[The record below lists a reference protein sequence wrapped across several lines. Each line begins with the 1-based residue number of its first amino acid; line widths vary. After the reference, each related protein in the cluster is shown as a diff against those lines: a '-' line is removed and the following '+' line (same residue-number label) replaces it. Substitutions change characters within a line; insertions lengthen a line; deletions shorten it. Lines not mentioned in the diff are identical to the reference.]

1 MAAFPGPFC
10 KELNITSQD
19 LEDETNLNPIH
30 ELTNGLVLEINSYIE
45 HHGKNSY
52 SLFNIISKLN
62 SNFECVNVKSLKT
75 KVGRVCEQGKKLVAK
90 KKASG
95 FKNVKKL
102 MSATFNPYLTTQK
115 TEQYFVMK

>member
-1 MAAFPGPFC
+1 MAAFHGPFC

-75 KVGRVCEQGKKLVAK
+75 KVSRVCEQKIILLPKRKLLALK
-90 KKASG
+90 
-95 FKNVKKL
+95 
-102 MSATFNPYLTTQK
+102 M
-115 TEQYFVMK
+115 